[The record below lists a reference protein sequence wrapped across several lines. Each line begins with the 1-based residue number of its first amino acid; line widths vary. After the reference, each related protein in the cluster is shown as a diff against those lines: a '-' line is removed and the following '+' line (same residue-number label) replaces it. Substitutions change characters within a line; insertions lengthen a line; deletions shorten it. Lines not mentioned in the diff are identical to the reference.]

1 MGPGRDRRP
10 LRSTPARAQKEVTM
24 TSAPWWPNP
33 VSDSTFLAPAAV
45 VGGAGAARRLPETLR
60 KHSSYEG
67 GTVLLAIDDAVAGAG
82 LIDPIEA
89 SLREGGIDVLVRGGF
104 GAEPTAEVVDAVA
117 EAAREAGA
125 TAVIG
130 VGGGSVL
137 DSSKLIALMLGE
149 GGASADWVGPVADGA
164 KLAPLVLIPT
174 TVGTGSEAT
183 NIAMVTVDGAKRA
196 SACSGYVPEV
206 AVLDPELVGSLPN
219 KVIAATG
226 MDALAHAVEAL
237 MSTKASM
244 LSAHSSFHTIE
255 LLIANLEN
263 AYNGDAEALAR
274 TQWASHLGGQ
284 ALNAGVVVGHSIAY
298 SFAHVTPMP
307 HGVSCALALPYCIA
321 YNQHLEPAL
330 AARIAL
336 ALTNGRSESLRDAA
350 DDVQALAQRMGL
362 PTTLAEARIDADQVD
377 ELARYCNAEY
387 QRPTNPEPMDEPRLR
402 ALFAAVETGDLDAA
416 FAATASGN

>member
-196 SACSGYVPEV
+196 
-206 AVLDPELVGSLPN
+206 
-219 KVIAATG
+219 
-226 MDALAHAVEAL
+226 
-237 MSTKASM
+237 
-244 LSAHSSFHTIE
+244 
-255 LLIANLEN
+255 
-263 AYNGDAEALAR
+263 
-274 TQWASHLGGQ
+274 
-284 ALNAGVVVGHSIAY
+284 
-298 SFAHVTPMP
+298 
-307 HGVSCALALPYCIA
+307 
-321 YNQHLEPAL
+321 
-330 AARIAL
+330 
-336 ALTNGRSESLRDAA
+336 
-350 DDVQALAQRMGL
+350 
-362 PTTLAEARIDADQVD
+362 
-377 ELARYCNAEY
+377 
-387 QRPTNPEPMDEPRLR
+387 
-402 ALFAAVETGDLDAA
+402 
-416 FAATASGN
+416 

>member
-1 MGPGRDRRP
+1 
-10 LRSTPARAQKEVTM
+10 M

-33 VSDSTFLAPAAV
+33 VSDSIFLAPAAV
-45 VGGAGAARRLPETLR
+45 VGGAGSARRLPDILR

-67 GTVLLAIDDAVAGAG
+67 GTVLLAVDDAVAAAG

-89 SLREGGIDVLVRGGF
+89 ALRDGDIDVLVRGGF
-104 GAEPTAEVVDAVA
+104 GAEPTAEVVDEVA
-117 EAAREAGA
+117 QAARDAGA

-137 DSSKLIALMLGE
+137 DSSKLIALMLRQ
-149 GGASADWVGPVADGA
+149 GGTSADWVGPVADELA
-164 KLAPLVLIPT
+164 LAPLVLVPT

-183 NIAMVTVDGAKRA
+183 NIAMVTIDGAKRA
-196 SACSGYVPEV
+196 SVCSGYVPEV
-206 AVLDPELVGSLPN
+206 AVLDPELVSSLPN

-237 MSTKASM
+237 MSSKASM
-244 LSAHSSFHTIE
+244 LSAHASFHTME
-255 LLIANLEN
+255 LLVANLEA

-321 YNQHLEPAL
+321 YNQHLEPRL
-330 AARIAL
+330 AERIAL
-336 ALTNGRSESLRDAA
+336 ALTNGASTSLRDAA
-350 DDVQALAQRMGL
+350 DAVQQLAQRMGL
-362 PTTLAEARIDADQVD
+362 PTTLGEARIDAGQVD

-387 QRPTNPEPMDEPRLR
+387 QRPTNPEAMDEPRLR

-416 FAATASGN
+416 FAATAN